1 MFTGRTDAEV
11 EVVILWPPDVKSWL
25 TEEGPDAGENWRQKK
40 CWQQRMR
47 WLDSIPNSVDMHLSE
62 LLGSKAMT
70 NGDSILKSW
79 NITLPT
85 KVCLVKAVVFPV
97 VMCGCERWDC
107 EESWAPKDWCF
118 WTVVLE
124 KTLKSPLDCKEVK
137 PVNPKRNQSWIF
149 IQGLMMLKLKLQ
161 YFGHLMQTTDSLEK
175 NLDAGQ
181 DWRREEKG
189 MTEDKIVGWHHR
201 LNEHEF

>member
-25 TEEGPDAGENWRQKK
+25 IEEGPDAGENWRQKK

-161 YFGHLMQTTDSLEK
+161 YFGHLMRTTDSLEK

-189 MTEDKIVGWHHR
+189 MTEDKIVGLHHR